1 MEINDYSYRTTDTI
15 NGKMIGHFT
24 QVVWKA
30 SQKVGVGIAVGQRG
44 DTFTVY
50 IVARYSPSGN
60 FNNIRSGES
69 RGAARIRN
77 YGNNVLKPNSK
88 YSIFIGNKYFF
99 TIIIYQESNMQQI
112 FGHSTT
118 LLALPNILLGE
129 RQ

>member
-77 YGNNVLKPNSK
+77 YGNNVLRPNSK
-88 YSIFIGNKYFF
+88 YSLFHK
-99 TIIIYQESNMQQI
+99 E
-112 FGHSTT
+112 
-118 LLALPNILLGE
+118 LPINILFHHHYISRIKYATDFWSLYYPVSPT
-129 RQ
+129 